1 VRIRIDGEQRFTC
14 SQCGMCCRRGWDIAV
29 TSAEVESYRRAHAER
44 WFREEDGAPADPFE
58 AIGGMPGRYRIAKRA
73 DGSCGFLSAQNR
85 CRIHEEMGG
94 ASKPLSCRLFPF
106 RVGSA
111 GGETVV
117 ASSFCCPTIVRN
129 EGAPLAEREL
139 KALAGEWLRDG
150 AATAGLELVRGRA
163 IGTDVA
169 QAVRAAFRSVL
180 ERRRADGGLDLAEN
194 LARLARLAD
203 DLGRRRVLKLADE
216 RLAEYVTV
224 VGGHAARDA
233 APARR
238 QEAGA
243 VARLL
248 SRGFLF
254 AALAALEQAKDP
266 QRSGLRLGL
275 RLRLLRLL
283 GHVHGLGPGV
293 GGVDVRLLPRV
304 KIDMTDPDLHA
315 IVYNYLRSTIEALG
329 SGPRPMLEEL
339 SLAVAVLEA
348 AFALGAMRAGRAGRD
363 RLEAED
369 LVDGLTQA
377 AELTHASDAGA
388 FAAVLSTLYTGSDS
402 LWRLAARATVSS
414 IEPE

>member
-1 VRIRIDGEQRFTC
+1 VRLRIDGEQRFTC

-44 WFREEDGAPADPFE
+44 WFREGDGEPGDPFE
-58 AIGGMPGRYRIAKRA
+58 AVSGMPGGYRIAKRD

-111 GGETVV
+111 GSETVV

-139 KALAGEWLRDG
+139 KALARQWLRDG
-150 AATAGLELVRGRA
+150 AAPERLELVRGRA
-163 IGTDVA
+163 IDTDVA
-169 QAVRAAFRSVL
+169 QAVRAALRAVL
-180 ERRRADGGLDLAEN
+180 DRPDSLADN
-194 LARLARLAD
+194 LARIALLAD
-203 DLGRRRVLKLADE
+203 DLGRRRVLKLSDE

-224 VGGHAARDA
+224 MGAHAARDA
-233 APARR
+233 TPPRR
-238 QEAGA
+238 HRPGGI
-243 VARLL
+243 ARLL

-266 QRSGLRLGL
+266 RRSGLRLGL

-283 GHVHGLGPGV
+283 GHVHGLGGAV
-293 GGVDVRLLPRV
+293 AGVDIRLLRRV
-304 KIDMTDPDLHA
+304 RIDLAEPQVHRLVDH
-315 IVYNYLRSTIEALG
+315 YLRSTIETLG
-329 SGPRPMLEEL
+329 SGPRPLLEEL
-339 SLAVAVLEA
+339 SLAVSVLEA
-348 AFALGAMRAGRAGRD
+348 AFALGAMRAGRAGRE
-363 RLEAED
+363 RLTADD

-377 AELTHASDAGA
+377 AELTHTADAGA
-388 FAAVLSTLYTGSDS
+388 FASVLTVLSSGSEPLWS
-402 LWRLAARATVSS
+402 LASRAASGAPS
-414 IEPE
+414 